1 MTSSLGAYIAL
12 SLLTLALASCGGETE
27 NGLDEGASRPR
38 AERHMG
44 LVLIPDPPLAL
55 DHAWEWLCDE
65 DAGSCA
71 WVLR

>member
-27 NGLDEGASRPR
+27 TDEGAPRPR